1 MAQGGA
7 MNKCFNLRSFSLFFA
22 AAGWMVS
29 CATSVETSLAKNYQ
43 TKLDLMQGQKSAA
56 VLSAVAGEWKFEL
69 VNSWEGADPAP
80 ERIGRIAGRAIKL
93 SDQEYKQVFSDPGLF
108 KVMVFSKI
116 VGTAE
121 GTRGQMD
128 GAGFNIY
135 KDSTYQVEKF
145 SVIRLIFR
153 DDALVQSRVWPGLE
167 QSRFV
172 EAATVIRK

>member
-1 MAQGGA
+1 
-7 MNKCFNLRSFSLFFA
+7 MNKRFSLRPSLLFLA
-22 AAGWMVS
+22 AACWTVN

-43 TKLDLMQGQKSAA
+43 ANLDLMRGQKSAP

-80 ERIGRIAGRAIKL
+80 EKIGRVAGRAIKL
-93 SDQEYKQVFSDPGLF
+93 SDQEYKQLFSNPGHF
-108 KVMVFSKI
+108 KVMVFSKV

-145 SVIRLIFR
+145 SVIRLIFQ